1 VNPVFTHT
9 RIRSVAGFGESVT
22 LPSGA
27 VDVQLTEA
35 EADDFLKQ
43 IAVIY
48 NRLQAETKALDAAL
62 AQARQHVLTG
72 PVFYQQS
79 RDRNLSTQEL
89 YEQLFAGQIR
99 QKGQSQDLLQ
109 RIRESLSYIRPKTP
123 YATVDALKARYGFG
137 MEPLTAILLTVV
149 IVTAI
154 LGPSA
159 VIISYNLKD
168 TTQTVFGVS
177 AATVAARKDVANILC
192 TQYTAAARA
201 AGVTQKEIDAFCGR
215 VQTMA
220 KPVTAGGAPWSW
232 VIIAGLVAAVGGFF
246 GGRVTK

>member
-1 VNPVFTHT
+1 M
-9 RIRSVAGFGESVT
+9 T
-22 LPSGA
+22 LPSGT

-35 EADDFLKQ
+35 EADALLKQ
-43 IAVIY
+43 IATQY

-62 AQARQHVLTG
+62 AQSRQHVLTG

-89 YEQLFAGQIR
+89 YEQLFAAQIR

-109 RIRESLSYIRPKTP
+109 RIRESLSYIRPRTSF
-123 YATVDALKARYGFG
+123 ATVDALKARYGFG
-137 MEPLTAILLTVV
+137 IEPLTATVLIVGFLVAAYVAHEGRVALTVSV
-149 IVTAI
+149 KEGAEVVNGMI
-154 LGPSA
+154 
-159 VIISYNLKD
+159 
-168 TTQTVFGVS
+168 GVS
-177 AATVAARKDVANILC
+177 AATVAARKDVADTLC
-192 TQYTAAARA
+192 REYTEAAVK
-201 AGVTQKEIDAFCGR
+201 AGKTQKEIDDYCGR
-215 VQTMA
+215 VQSLG